1 MADKL
6 QNAREY
12 ILRKIEL
19 AEFKGGQKLPSARD
33 LARHTGISFTIMQMA
48 FNTLIA
54 DGILT
59 SGVSRQGTRVRED
72 WAERILPNSFLTF
85 RSIWGE
91 LFRAKIHPHVPE
103 LFDIKEFHFGACE
116 IRVSSDAVAN
126 QQEYLDLS
134 EFFDA
139 EFPDRDDFF
148 DAQIEQFR
156 SHDGKLYALPLM
168 FSPWAF
174 CCDEELIKECGCS
187 LPKYDWTWDDF
198 LTLLCALHS
207 KLPSQ
212 QVLASSKDPTRW
224 LIYLTHLGGKIFE
237 CHNGKYKAVLDTPE
251 TLAAL
256 QKLQDMY
263 NILPRPKQCAE
274 RCALQLC
281 TRQDILSYSLQG
293 KFLPLPHVPG
303 GQDLSLMA
311 GDLLCIRKTV
321 NNFDTVRKL
330 IRTVLSSELQQEI
343 GKCRYGI
350 PIRKS
355 AAIQSFIENDAQDR
369 IFFPQ
374 MFRIANMPHYAWGTV
389 NGLIQEAMSGFLY
402 SNRTPQDFVA
412 EMNPV
417 LQAIIKYTPKTVR
430 NLR

>member
-1 MADKL
+1 MANKL
-6 QNAREY
+6 QSAREY
-12 ILRKIEL
+12 ILRKIEF

-33 LARHTGISFTIMQMA
+33 LAKQTGISFTIMQTA

-85 RSIWGE
+85 RSIWKE
-91 LFRAKIHPHVPE
+91 LFRAQIHPQVPE

-134 EFFDA
+134 ECFEA
-139 EFPDRDDFF
+139 EFPERNDFF
-148 DAQIEQFR
+148 NTQIEQFQ

-168 FSPWAF
+168 FSPWVF
-174 CCDEELIKECGCS
+174 CCDEELIRECGCS
-187 LPKYDWTWDDF
+187 LPGADWTWDDF
-198 LTLLCALHS
+198 LTLLYALRG

-237 CHNGKYKAVLDTPE
+237 CRNGKYKAVLDAPE
-251 TLAAL
+251 TLSAL
-256 QKLQDMY
+256 QKVQELY
-263 NILPRPKQCAE
+263 NILPRSEQCAE
-274 RCALQLC
+274 RCALRLC
-281 TRQDILSYSLQG
+281 TRQDILSYSLKG
-293 KFLPLPHVPG
+293 KLLPLPHVSG
-303 GQDLSLMA
+303 GKNFSLMA
-311 GDLLCIRKTV
+311 GDLLCIRRTV
-321 NNFDTVRKL
+321 NNFDTVRKI
-330 IRTVLSSELQQEI
+330 IRSIYSPEFQQEV
-343 GKCRYGI
+343 GRRRYGI

-355 AAIQSFIENDAQDR
+355 AAMQSFVENDPQDQT
-369 IFFPQ
+369 FFLQ
-374 MFRIANMPHYAWGTV
+374 MFHIATSPHYAWGMV

-402 SNRTPQDFVA
+402 SARTPQDFVD
-412 EMNPV
+412 ELNPV
-417 LQAIIKYTPKTVR
+417 LQAIIKYTPETRK
-430 NLR
+430 